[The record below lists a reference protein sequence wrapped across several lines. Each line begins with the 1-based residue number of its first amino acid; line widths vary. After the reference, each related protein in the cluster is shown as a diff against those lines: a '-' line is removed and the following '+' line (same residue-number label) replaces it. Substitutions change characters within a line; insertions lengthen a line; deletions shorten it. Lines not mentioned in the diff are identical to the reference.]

1 MSNKQI
7 KLFTGILYSI
17 ATVVILAG
25 ALLKIYHYPNGLLIL
40 IIGFVLGEIA
50 NYFNTS
56 QLKKR
61 VKELEEQLKLK
72 E

>member
-17 ATVVILAG
+17 GTAMILAG
-25 ALLKIYHYPNGLLIL
+25 AFFEIYHYPNGLLIL
-40 IIGFVLGEIA
+40 IIGILLGTLA
-50 NYFNTS
+50 DYFRTS

-61 VKELEEQLKLK
+61 VKELEKELKSK